1 MVTTEQERPRN
12 QMTEL
17 VNTEF
22 ASQVV
27 DRVGAIPAASGCIKQ
42 QFSMQ
47 TVLLEQRH
55 YRMQKIVLEGGTT
68 FDGTSLSNSH

>member
-1 MVTTEQERPRN
+1 
-12 QMTEL
+12 MTEL
-17 VNTEF
+17 INTEF

-27 DRVGAIPAASGCIKQ
+27 DRAGVIPTASGCIKQ

-68 FDGTSLSNSH
+68 FGSTSLSNSH